1 MSDDVI
7 KALLDVMTP
16 EQKAELLGKLQQQ
29 SAKETQ
35 EIKEEAVSSNSQRN
49 TVTEDFKVVRQ
60 QTATG
65 KPPVKFK
72 KNNWEDDG
80 AEFRDIE
87 TPKIKRTPRK
97 RNAPAKKTVEG
108 HVCGKEF
115 TMNANLVYG
124 EFVRCNRCTGR

>member
-29 SAKETQ
+29 TETP
-35 EIKEEAVSSNSQRN
+35 KSTEEAVSSNIKRN
-49 TVTEDFKVVRQ
+49 TVTEDFKVVRE
-60 QTATG
+60 QTASG
-65 KPPVKFK
+65 KTPVKFK
-72 KNNWEDDG
+72 KNNWQDNG
-80 AEFRDIE
+80 EFKDVE
-87 TPKIKRTPRK
+87 TPEVKRTPRK
-97 RNAPAKKTVEG
+97 RNAPTKKKVEC

-124 EFVRCNRCTGR
+124 EFIRCNRCTGR